1 MRWTKFI
8 HLTDTHFVEP
18 GERLYGGDPRS
29 RLEAAVRSI
38 ATEHAD
44 AEFCLI
50 TGDLAHLGQPQAYA
64 ALREV
69 LAGLPMPVQLLL
81 GNHDDR
87 HAFQAC
93 FPAVPRDADGFV
105 QRALPFR
112 QGLLLMLDTNEPG
125 VSHGV
130 FCERRRAWL
139 AAQLAVSGEQPVWI
153 AMHHPPFDIG
163 LPSMD
168 AIGLR
173 EADAFEAVIAPHRQR
188 LRHLFFGHVHRPV
201 SGSWL
206 GVPFSTLR
214 ALNHQVA
221 LDFRDDGRI
230 PGSFEPP
237 AYAVVLAD
245 ERQTVI
251 HNHDFLD
258 ASERF
263 LL

>member
-8 HLTDTHFVEP
+8 HLTDTHLIEP
-18 GERLYGGDPRS
+18 GGLLYGSNPQA
-29 RLEAAVRSI
+29 RLKAAVRSI
-38 ATEHAD
+38 RQDHAD

-50 TGDLAHLGQPQAYA
+50 TGDLAHLGQPQAYV
-64 ALREV
+64 ALREA
-69 LAGLPMPVQLLL
+69 LAELPMRVHLAI

-87 HAFQAC
+87 QAFQAA
-93 FPAVPRDADGFV
+93 FPDSSRDDDDFV
-105 QRALPFR
+105 QGALPFS
-112 QGLLLMLDTNEPG
+112 QGLLLILDTNEPG

-130 FCERRRAWL
+130 FCAKRLAWL
-139 AAQLAVSGEQPVWI
+139 DRQLATSGEVPLWI
-153 AMHHPPFDIG
+153 AMHHPPFPIG

-173 EADAFEAVIAPHRQR
+173 DASAFEATVAPHRHR
-188 LRHLFFGHVHRPV
+188 LRHLLFGHVHRPV

-206 GVPFSTLR
+206 GIPYSTLR
-214 ALNHQVA
+214 ATNHQVA

-230 PGSFEPP
+230 PGSLEPA
-237 AYAVVLAD
+237 AYAVVMAD
-245 ERQTVI
+245 SRQTIV

-258 ASERF
+258 ASTRF

>member
-8 HLTDTHFVEP
+8 HLTDTHLIEP
-18 GERLYGGDPRS
+18 GALLYGGDPQS
-29 RLEAAVRSI
+29 RLQAAVRSI
-38 ATEHAD
+38 CQEHAD
-44 AEFCLI
+44 AAFCLL

-69 LAGLPMPVQLLL
+69 LAALPMPVHLAI

-87 HAFQAC
+87 RAFQEA
-93 FPAVPRDADGFV
+93 FPATPRDDDGFV
-105 QRALPFR
+105 QSVQPFA
-112 QGLLLMLDTNEPG
+112 QGLLLMLDTHEPG

-130 FCERRRAWL
+130 FCAKRRAWL
-139 AAQLAVSGEQPVWI
+139 EGRLAASGDAPLWI

-173 EADAFEAVIAPHRQR
+173 DAAAFEAVIAPHRQR
-188 LRHLFFGHVHRPV
+188 LRHLFFGHVHRPI

-206 GVPFSTLR
+206 GVPYSTVR
-214 ALNHQVA
+214 ATNHQVA

-230 PGSFEPP
+230 AGSFEPP
-237 AYAVVLAD
+237 AYAVVMAD
-245 ERQTVI
+245 ARQTIV